1 MHASPLV
8 EPHDQI
14 DHTTLR
20 ARVFGERMHQYM
32 TRERMTAASGPLA
45 SAYQALLLWGH
56 VEPTRLL
63 VWWLAVFLVDMSTVL
78 HTTRYL
84 RRVPDLAG
92 QGRWLDRQV
101 ALQALAGLAWGGSV
115 ALMYRDGQLHLVPD
129 SALVL
134 VTVNSIAVIGM
145 LPFRKAVLAWTSAV
159 WVLPM
164 VFLLADPTPHHLT
177 LALGVLVLMLS
188 LNFYLWTASRHLVE
202 GIEKR
207 FEADALAHAL
217 RNAAERIQVLATR
230 DELTGAYNRR
240 QGMKLLNEWQA
251 LPSSRRTDPADA
263 CLGLLLVDVDHFKL
277 VNDSLG
283 HPAGDLVLR
292 AVAERLQQQLR
303 DGDALAR
310 IGGEEF
316 MVLLPAVPRATLLPL
331 ADRLRVAVAA
341 EPITAGGQALTVHI
355 SVGVVAMQAGDSP
368 AWALAQ
374 ADAALYRS
382 KHLGRNRVT
391 LADRQGP
398 PEASASAMTAG

>member
-8 EPHDQI
+8 EAYDQI
-14 DHTTLR
+14 DHHTLR
-20 ARVFGERMHQYM
+20 GRVFAERVQQYM

-63 VWWLAVFLVDMSTVL
+63 AWWLAVFIVDLSTLL

-84 RRVPDLAG
+84 RQVPEPG
-92 QGRWLDRQV
+92 QQARWLNRQV
-101 ALQALAGLAWGGSV
+101 ALQALAGLVWGGSV
-115 ALMYRDGQLHLVPD
+115 ALMYHDGQLQLVPD

-145 LPFRKAVLAWTSAV
+145 LPFHQAVLAWTSAV

-177 LALGVLVLMLS
+177 LALGVVVLMLS
-188 LNFYLWTASRHLVE
+188 LNFYLWTASRQLVE

-207 FEADALAHAL
+207 FEADALAQAL
-217 RNAAERIQVLATR
+217 HSAAERIQVLATR

-240 QGMKLLNEWQA
+240 QGMKLLNEWLA
-251 LPSSRRTDPADA
+251 MPTLRRTDPADA
-263 CLGLLLVDVDHFKL
+263 CLGLLLVDVDHFKQ

-283 HPAGDLVLR
+283 HPMGDLVLR
-292 AVAERLQQQLR
+292 TVAERLQQQLR
-303 DGDALAR
+303 DADALAR

-316 MVLLPAVPRATLLPL
+316 MVLLPAIPVDTLLPL
-331 ADRLRVAVAA
+331 AERLRMAVAA
-341 EPITAGGQALTVHI
+341 EPMAAGGQTLTVHI
-355 SVGVVAMQAGDSP
+355 SIGAVAMRAGDP
-368 AWALAQ
+368 VARALAQ

-382 KHLGRNRVT
+382 KHQGRNRVT
-391 LADRQGP
+391 LAESDEP
-398 PEASASAMTAG
+398 PATTAG